1 MIIFEPWNLRG
12 YNGMTW
18 QVYVEIKNSR
28 SIAEL
33 IEVKRQLNN
42 PPVTGLVLVE
52 NKSPAMKR
60 LGLGWKEMDDG
71 VWYKIFT

>member
-1 MIIFEPWNLRG
+1 MITFTPWVLRG
-12 YNGMTW
+12 YSGKTW
-18 QVYVEIKNSR
+18 QVYVEITNSR

-52 NKSPAMKR
+52 NRSPAIKR
-60 LGLGWKEMDDG
+60 LGWEKLCDG
-71 VWYKIFT
+71 IWYRYFE

>member
-1 MIIFEPWNLRG
+1 MITFTQWSLRG
-12 YNGMTW
+12 YPGKAW
-18 QVYVEIKNSR
+18 QVYVEITNSR

-52 NKSPAMKR
+52 NNSPAMKR
-60 LGLGWKEMDDG
+60 LRWEKLCDG
-71 VWYKIFT
+71 IWYRYFE

>member
-1 MIIFEPWNLRG
+1 MLKVEYKSWCLRG
-12 YNGMTW
+12 YSDKVW
-18 QVYVEIKNSR
+18 QVYVEIQNSR

-52 NKSPAMKR
+52 NSSPAIKR
-60 LGLGWKEMDDG
+60 LGWEKLCDG
-71 VWYKIFT
+71 IWYRYFE

>member
-1 MIIFEPWNLRG
+1 MITFSPWSLRG
-12 YNGMTW
+12 YHGRAW
-18 QVYVEIKNSR
+18 QVYVEITNSR
-28 SIAEL
+28 SVAKL

-52 NKSPAMKR
+52 NNSPAMKR
-60 LGLGWKEMDDG
+60 LGYGWKELDHG